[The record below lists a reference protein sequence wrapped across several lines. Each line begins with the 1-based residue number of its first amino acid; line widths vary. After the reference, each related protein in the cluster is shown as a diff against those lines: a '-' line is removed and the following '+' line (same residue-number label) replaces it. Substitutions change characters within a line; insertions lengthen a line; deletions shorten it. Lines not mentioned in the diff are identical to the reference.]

1 MPVAAPHCHKTS
13 EDAARSAERKHGLAA
28 RPLRREGQCSTNAEV
43 NTASWSIQ
51 VQENDVCLTGQT
63 EGRGEEWRER
73 ERGRERNAESGGSI
87 APPSVI
93 RTRAC
98 RELCMRKKAKR
109 SIDA

>member
-1 MPVAAPHCHKTS
+1 MPVAAPHWHKTS

-63 EGRGEEWRER
+63 EGRGGAWRVDCTTVCDQNKSLQGTLHEEKGQEI
-73 ERGRERNAESGGSI
+73 N
-87 APPSVI
+87 
-93 RTRAC
+93 
-98 RELCMRKKAKR
+98 
-109 SIDA
+109 